1 LPCDEEIAMTEQ
13 EQRIPKAD
21 APGKGPEGIAPDMQ
35 ARTVVGVFDRFE
47 QADAA
52 LHELQGAGFSDRDIS
67 LVMQQSGSAP
77 EMGAGETKA
86 DQGTVTGASVGA
98 VLGGVAGLAALAIPG
113 IGPILAAGPIAAA
126 VGALTG
132 GALGGLIGSF
142 GGLGI
147 PTEHAKQYD
156 AAVRAGGVVVAVRVP
171 DRAADDR
178 ASQILRQHGAR
189 DAASYTQ
196 AL

>member
-1 LPCDEEIAMTEQ
+1 MTDQ
-13 EQRIPKAD
+13 EQRIPKRD
-21 APGKGPEGIAPDMQ
+21 APGKGPQGIAPDMQ
-35 ARTVVGVFDRFE
+35 ARTVVGVFERFE
-47 QADAA
+47 QAAA
-52 LHELQGAGFSDRDIS
+52 AQHALLAAGFRDADIS

-77 EMGAGETKA
+77 ELGADDTKA
-86 DQGTVTGASVGA
+86 SQGTVTGASVGA

-142 GGLGI
+142 SGLGI
-147 PTEHAKQYD
+147 PTENAKEYD
-156 AAVRAGGVVVAVRVP
+156 AAVRSGGVVLAVRV
-171 DRAADDR
+171 ADHARDDYV
-178 ASQILRQHGAR
+178 SQLLKQHGAGNT
-189 DAASYTQ
+189 ASYTQ